1 MAVDI
6 KDVEQVAQEL
16 QQKFDDFKAK
26 NDKRVD
32 AIEQEKGKLAGQV
45 ETLNGKL
52 SELENLKSDLE
63 KELLELKR
71 PAGGAQNKLA
81 TEHKEAFVGF
91 LRKGRED
98 GLRDLERKALQVGT
112 DEDGGYAVPEELD
125 RNILN
130 LLKDEVVM
138 RQEATVITVGGSD
151 YKKLVNLG
159 GTASGWVGETDTRS
173 QTATS
178 RLELI
183 EPLMGEIYGNPQA
196 TQKML
201 DDVFFNVEA
210 WINSELATEFAEQE
224 EIAFTSGDGTKK
236 PKGFLAYESTDETDK
251 VRAFGKLQHI
261 VSGEATAVTADA
273 IIKLIYTLRKAH
285 RTGAKFMMN
294 NNSLFA
300 IRLLKDTEGNYL
312 WRPGLELGQPSSLA
326 GYGIAENEQ
335 MPDAATAQTLMS
347 SCSALDDCISD
358 SFSGFSID
366 GVADFVQNDVI
377 GNASIMLGY
386 VSDAMK
392 VVDSAVSDAA
402 RLLQGDI
409 SVLLP
414 PPSSGKNFVEQVQ
427 KMWRTGKR
435 LYGNAS
441 DLVTMIKTLSGVS
454 LGSDLQPRGVWKTDS
469 KTTATATQQRNV
481 VASTLRTTAISEAA
495 YAVTRLPAPTTSAVM
510 QNSAVGQAT
519 TPAQSTG
526 WPSVTHPALNNA
538 PAVKNTVDLPT
549 WEELTDIRDTL
560 NTAID
565 KELSRTTS
573 DALFLALRRVKA
585 DLNADINTRLEQS
598 ARIIQRTPDEVL
610 PALVLAATWFDN
622 AARDADIIRRNAITH
637 PGFVPVIPLKVP
649 VQ

>member
-112 DEDGGYAVPEELD
+112 DE
-125 RNILN
+125 
-130 LLKDEVVM
+130 VVM

-159 GTASGWVGETDTRS
+159 GTASGWVGETDARS

-178 RLELI
+178 KLGLI
-183 EPLMGEIYGNPQA
+183 EPFMGEIYGNPQA

-201 DDVFFNVEA
+201 DDAFFNVEA

-224 EIAFTSGDGTKK
+224 EIAFTTGDGTKK

-294 NNSLFA
+294 NNSLFS
-300 IRLLKDTEGNYL
+300 IRLLKDSEGNYL

-335 MPDAATAQTLMS
+335 MPDIAADAKAIAFGNFKRGYTIVDRIGTRILR
-347 SCSALDDCISD
+347 DPYTNKP
-358 SFSGFSID
+358 FVGFYTTKRT
-366 GVADFVQNDVI
+366 G
-377 GNASIMLGY
+377 GML
-386 VSDAMK
+386 
-392 VVDSAVSDAA
+392 VDSQAIKLLKIAA
-402 RLLQGDI
+402 
-409 SVLLP
+409 
-414 PPSSGKNFVEQVQ
+414 
-427 KMWRTGKR
+427 
-435 LYGNAS
+435 A
-441 DLVTMIKTLSGVS
+441 
-454 LGSDLQPRGVWKTDS
+454 
-469 KTTATATQQRNV
+469 
-481 VASTLRTTAISEAA
+481 
-495 YAVTRLPAPTTSAVM
+495 
-510 QNSAVGQAT
+510 
-519 TPAQSTG
+519 
-526 WPSVTHPALNNA
+526 
-538 PAVKNTVDLPT
+538 
-549 WEELTDIRDTL
+549 
-560 NTAID
+560 
-565 KELSRTTS
+565 
-573 DALFLALRRVKA
+573 
-585 DLNADINTRLEQS
+585 
-598 ARIIQRTPDEVL
+598 
-610 PALVLAATWFDN
+610 
-622 AARDADIIRRNAITH
+622 
-637 PGFVPVIPLKVP
+637 
-649 VQ
+649 

>member
-159 GTASGWVGETDTRS
+159 GTASGWVGETDERS

-178 RLELI
+178 KLGLI
-183 EPLMGEIYGNPQA
+183 EPFMGEIYGNPQA

-201 DDVFFNVEA
+201 DDAFFNVEA
-210 WINSELATEFAEQE
+210 WINSELALEFAEQE
-224 EIAFTSGDGTKK
+224 EIAFTSGDGSKK
-236 PKGFLAYESTDETDK
+236 PKGFLAYESTDEDDK
-251 VRAFGKLQHI
+251 TRAFGKLQHI
-261 VSGEATAVTADA
+261 ETTSVAADT

-285 RTGAKFMMN
+285 RAGAKFMMN
-294 NNSLFA
+294 NSLFI
-300 IRLLKDTEGNYL
+300 IRLLKDNEGNYL

-335 MPDAATAQTLMS
+335 MPDIAADAKAIAFGNFKRGYTIVDRIGTRILR
-347 SCSALDDCISD
+347 DPYTNKP
-358 SFSGFSID
+358 FVGFYTTKRT
-366 GVADFVQNDVI
+366 G
-377 GNASIMLGY
+377 GML
-386 VSDAMK
+386 
-392 VVDSAVSDAA
+392 VDSQAIK
-402 RLLQGDI
+402 LLKIG
-409 SVLLP
+409 
-414 PPSSGKNFVEQVQ
+414 
-427 KMWRTGKR
+427 
-435 LYGNAS
+435 
-441 DLVTMIKTLSGVS
+441 
-454 LGSDLQPRGVWKTDS
+454 
-469 KTTATATQQRNV
+469 
-481 VASTLRTTAISEAA
+481 
-495 YAVTRLPAPTTSAVM
+495 AVTR
-510 QNSAVGQAT
+510 QK
-519 TPAQSTG
+519 ST
-526 WPSVTHPALNNA
+526 V
-538 PAVKNTVDLPT
+538 
-549 WEELTDIRDTL
+549 
-560 NTAID
+560 
-565 KELSRTTS
+565 
-573 DALFLALRRVKA
+573 
-585 DLNADINTRLEQS
+585 
-598 ARIIQRTPDEVL
+598 
-610 PALVLAATWFDN
+610 
-622 AARDADIIRRNAITH
+622 
-637 PGFVPVIPLKVP
+637 
-649 VQ
+649 